1 MQKSKTTKIR
11 KDFQPLTSMVNL
23 VVRSTASPQT
33 QVYDG
38 GTFEPDR
45 GVTPLVILPEVIAKT
60 TDGSWDYPSANIL
73 LAQTS
78 IKWLVNGVDV
88 TTLDDWKA
96 LVSIDTT
103 SEGYNRGSISI
114 SRNVLPT
121 ESFDLQFKGTFTD
134 TRLGVNIE
142 VSSEV
147 INLST
152 VEKADDAYDL
162 YNLYGVGKENN
173 RDACFDGKQYLFSMP
188 INVCH
193 GTEQITEGFTIKLFR
208 ITDDEKEELK
218 VDGLE
223 VVKIGTDEMIIDCR
237 FIDHEVYLIELYVG
251 DERKDGQQFE
261 IKREEEGYNSA
272 PALSMSIQPSD
283 EYHRNALRVETDN
296 SVINNPEYYFN
307 INWFSNT
314 ANVTAK
320 QWQTGEKCTINLV
333 EAGVGNTS
341 ADDWLQVYAE
351 SEHKGKFSV
360 LADENG
366 EALTNENGE
375 TLITN

>member
-1 MQKSKTTKIR
+1 
-11 KDFQPLTSMVNL
+11 
-23 VVRSTASPQT
+23 
-33 QVYDG
+33 
-38 GTFEPDR
+38 
-45 GVTPLVILPEVIAKT
+45 
-60 TDGSWDYPSANIL
+60 
-73 LAQTS
+73 
-78 IKWLVNGVDV
+78 
-88 TTLDDWKA
+88 
-96 LVSIDTT
+96 
-103 SEGYNRGSISI
+103 
-114 SRNVLPT
+114 VLPT

-152 VEKADDAYDL
+152 VEKADDAYGLSLGNTTTFNYNQLKDRLFAYDL